1 MSCSQSDSCIPVRR
15 EESGWGVLEE
25 GGGWMGVL
33 SRDATSSQCV
43 KSIFS
48 SVNRGIPAHWSWLCS
63 QGFEVG
69 DCQSVRCWMWMNDTC
84 IKPFL
89 SASTI
94 TPLPS
99 PRPVIMNTAPQINQQ
114 FFWLLLQHCFALHA
128 FTCNI
133 LYVFD
138 WKICLSFFSALQSHS
153 DESTITCFHFCAH
166 TLKPRDYTSTQLPI
180 SLAVL

>member
-69 DCQSVRCWMWMNDTC
+69 DCQSVRCWMWMNNTC

-89 SASTI
+89 SASTV

-99 PRPVIMNTAPQINQQ
+99 PRPVIMNTAHCTVLLYMHSHATSFMFLTEKSVSV
-114 FFWLLLQHCFALHA
+114 FFQHC
-128 FTCNI
+128 N
-133 LYVFD
+133 
-138 WKICLSFFSALQSHS
+138 
-153 DESTITCFHFCAH
+153 H
-166 TLKPRDYTSTQLPI
+166 TVMNLP
-180 SLAVL
+180 SLASIFVHTHSSPGIIRAHSCQYPWLFCN